1 MSQMQILY
9 CMHGRT
15 NEDTLAIDR
24 LQTYVGHATLYHSK
38 LKKSYNKSGL
48 FCSHASKH
56 TRTEIKESNVTE
68 IN

>member
-1 MSQMQILY
+1 MSDM
-9 CMHGRT
+9 
-15 NEDTLAIDR
+15 
-24 LQTYVGHATLYHSK
+24 ATLYHSK